1 MKRISLGLRRRLL
14 VLALASGAAW
24 GGGASAEVIAVDL
37 VVVGGKRVS
46 GPNLIKLKRDDVLV
60 LTVVSDR
67 ADNLHIHGYDLQL
80 DLHAGRPASLRFTAR
95 RTGRFGFE
103 LHRSG
108 QELGVLEIY
117 PK

>member
-1 MKRISLGLRRRLL
+1 MLA
-14 VLALASGAAW
+14 LALASGAAW
-24 GGGASAEVIAVDL
+24 GGAAAAETMTVDL
-37 VVVGGKRVS
+37 VVAGGKRVS

-67 ADNLHIHGYDLQL
+67 ADNLHVHGYDVQL
-80 DLHAGRPASLRFTAR
+80 DLHAGRPASLRLVAR

-108 QELGVLEIY
+108 LELGVLEIY

>member
-1 MKRISLGLRRRLL
+1 MQRISLRLCRRLL
-14 VLALASGAAW
+14 LFVLATGAAW
-24 GGGASAEVIAVDL
+24 GGRAGAETIAVDL

-46 GPNLIKLKRDDVLV
+46 GPNLIKLRRDDVLV

-67 ADNLHIHGYDLQL
+67 SDNLHVHGYDLEL
-80 DLHAGRPASLRFTAR
+80 DLHAGRPASLRFSAR

-108 QELGVLEIY
+108 QQLGVLEIY

>member
-1 MKRISLGLRRRLL
+1 MKRISLCRRLL
-14 VLALASGAAW
+14 VFALASGATWCA
-24 GGGASAEVIAVDL
+24 GASAAIIAVDL
-37 VVVGGKRVS
+37 VVAGGKRVS

-60 LTVVSDR
+60 LTVISDR
-67 ADNLHIHGYDLQL
+67 ADNLHVHGYDLQL
-80 DLHAGRPASLRFTAR
+80 DLYAGRPASLRLVAR

-108 QELGVLEIY
+108 LELGVLEIY